1 MKNFALFIL
10 LQMYAAVAFSQSI
23 ADPIDPSLVSRE
35 IASKYALHAMLSSN
49 SYHNEDR
56 VKFAVENLGWIQVDR
71 NGKSTSKP
79 TFVGK
84 VTGLAYDV
92 FEKKDANETI
102 IAFRGTDNKR
112 DYLTANLAP
121 WPFSIQYTAARKVV
135 RLYSQKN
142 PKKKVTVTGHSLG
155 GSLALSASVRLGVD
169 AVVFD
174 SSPRIFD
181 GLGDKHEPA
190 ARVMIYEAGEILEVV
205 RKVWPKI
212 YTAVPRENVFK
223 GSFDFGGVSKHR
235 SDYLALGLLRLGAE
249 VDPSLVG
256 VLKLLPK

>member
-1 MKNFALFIL
+1 
-10 LQMYAAVAFSQSI
+10 
-23 ADPIDPSLVSRE
+23 
-35 IASKYALHAMLSSN
+35 MLSSN
-49 SYHNEDR
+49 SYHNADR
-56 VKFAVENLGWIQVDR
+56 VKFAVQELGWIQVDR

-79 TFVGK
+79 TYIGK
-84 VTGLAYDV
+84 ASGLAYDI
-92 FEKKDANETI
+92 FEKKDTNETI
-102 IAFRGTDNKR
+102 IAFRGTDNKK

-121 WPFSIQYTAARKVV
+121 WPFSIQYAAARKVV
-135 RLYSQKN
+135 RLYLEGN
-142 PKKKVTVTGHSLG
+142 PTKKLTVTGHSLG
-155 GSLALSASVRLGVD
+155 GGLALSASVRLGVD

-181 GLGDKHEPA
+181 GKGDKHEPA
-190 ARVMIYEAGEILEVV
+190 TRVMIYEAGEILERV
-205 RKVWPKI
+205 RKIWPKI
-212 YTAVPRENVFK
+212 YTAVPRENIFK